1 MSSRAR
7 WSLLLAALIGATL
20 WSYRPA
26 LDAEFIRFDDSAYI
40 QTNPPVATGLR
51 LENVRWALTGY
62 QSSNWHPITW
72 ISHMIDVEV
81 FGLEPRGHHTV
92 NVALHLLNVALLFV
106 VLRRLTNDAAPSL
119 FVAALFALHPANVES
134 VAWIAQRKTLLS
146 TLFALLSIGSY
157 ASHARGGG
165 RSRYVVSVLCLA
177 LSLMSKGM
185 FVTLPFGLL
194 LLDYWPLRR
203 AAFET
208 AAGRAITPAAL
219 LRGWWRLLPEKI
231 PFALLSVAASIITL
245 DAQRDSMSTV
255 ENYSIAARLG
265 NVALSYVE
273 YVHTLFAPFH
283 LAVFY
288 PLDPERLTPRLV
300 LTCIA
305 ILVVMTIAFVWLGL
319 RRRYLLVGWLW
330 FLGTLVPVIGLVQ
343 VGMQSMAD
351 RYVYVPFWGLG
362 IALAWSAQD
371 LLRWRPSATA
381 LRAVVVVAAVLPLA
395 GLALLTHRQSAKW
408 HDEIGLFEATLA
420 NTENNWLAHGALA
433 ERYFARSDFPKTIE
447 HCQEAAKYNRDMGT
461 VRSTWGLALYE
472 TGFPDLALEQFE
484 LAVTQDPDNPVGFM
498 NLGWIYTERGL
509 YDLALARLA
518 NAARL
523 TDRATPAA
531 TRKTIFANWAS
542 ALAKTRR
549 LQEAREKF
557 ALALEIE
564 PDEAALLRDAARV
577 DLRLRDPDA
586 AIERLRRVLAADPA
600 DADAAYLLASAL
612 ELQGNA
618 AEAANGFARA
628 LAANPRQAVVTIDL
642 ARTLAGE
649 DRRDEAIQ
657 LLDALLA
664 QPPPAHEAD
673 ARFVTST
680 VLSHRGE
687 IALEHGDVAGAIAA
701 LDRAVAA
708 WPDNYDANTRLAF
721 LLATAADPALRNPPR
736 AIDVATRASGQRREY
751 GSLATLAVA
760 YAAAGNPAAAVDT
773 AREALALA
781 TQTGDRAAVAALE
794 QQLEL
799 YTQAQRRISDA
810 PK

>member
-1 MSSRAR
+1 M
-7 WSLLLAALIGATL
+7 LLAALIGATL

-81 FGLEPRGHHTV
+81 FGLEPRGHHAV
-92 NVALHLLNVALLFV
+92 NVVLHLLNVALLFV

-157 ASHARGGG
+157 ASYARGGG
-165 RSRYVVSVLCLA
+165 RSRYVASVLCLA

-208 AAGRAITPAAL
+208 APGRAITPAAL
-219 LRGWWRLLPEKI
+219 LRGWWKLLPEKV
-231 PFALLSVAASIITL
+231 PFALLAVAASIITL

-255 ENYSIAARLG
+255 DNYSIAARLG

-288 PLDPERLTPRLV
+288 PLDPEGLTPRLV
-300 LTCIA
+300 FACLAVLLATT
-305 ILVVMTIAFVWLGL
+305 VGFVWLGL

-351 RYVYVPFWGLG
+351 RYVYVPYWGLG
-362 IALAWSAQD
+362 VALAWAAQD
-371 LLRWRPSATA
+371 LLRSRPAATA
-381 LRAVVVVAAVLPLA
+381 LRTAIGVVTVLLLA
-395 GLALLTHRQSAKW
+395 GLALLTHRQSETW
-408 HDEIGLFEATLA
+408 HDEIGLFEHTLA
-420 NTENNWLAHGALA
+420 NTEHNWLAHGALA
-433 ERYFARSDFPKTIE
+433 ERYFARSDFPKAIE

-523 TDRATPAA
+523 TDHATPAA

-557 ALALEIE
+557 GLALEIE
-564 PDEAALLRDAARV
+564 PNEAALLRDAARV
-577 DLRLRDPDA
+577 DLRLREPDA

-612 ELQGNA
+612 ALRGDS
-618 AEAANGFARA
+618 AEAASHFERA
-628 LAANPRQAVVTIDL
+628 LASNPRQAVVTIDL

-649 DRRDEAIQ
+649 DRRDEAIA

-664 QPPPAHEAD
+664 QPPPANDAD

-680 VLSHRGE
+680 VLTHRGE

-708 WPDNYDANTRLAF
+708 SPDAYDANNRLAF

-736 AIDVATRASGQRREY
+736 AIEVATRASGQRREY

-760 YAAAGNPAAAVDT
+760 YAASGNPAAAIDT
-773 AREALALA
+773 AREALDLA
-781 TQTGDRAAVAALE
+781 TRAGDRTAVAALE
-794 QQLEL
+794 KQLQL
-799 YTQAQRRISDA
+799 YTESQRRVSDA